1 MEAFANRM
9 GRTKQSQPER
19 DDAAEQLRRQ
29 LDFTQAL
36 TNSLGE
42 GLYAL
47 DREGRVTFMNPAAER
62 LLGWTES
69 ELRGRNMHEATH
81 FQRADGVPVSPHE
94 CGLQKVIV
102 TNNAY
107 RNDDEIYTR
116 KDGTLIS
123 VACTASPIVTD
134 GEVTGAVIAFRDIT
148 EIKRAEAD
156 LREQNEAVETVN
168 RIGRMLAAELDT
180 QKVVQ
185 AVTDAATELVGA
197 RFGSFF
203 YNVLGE
209 QGESYMLYTLS
220 GVPLE
225 AFSHFPMPRA
235 TDLFGPTFRGED
247 LIRIADVKQDPRY
260 GKNSPYFGM
269 PEGHLP
275 VTSYLSVPV
284 ISRTDEVLGGLF
296 FGHPDEGV
304 FTARHE
310 RIVVGLAAQAAIAID
325 NARLYETAQR
335 ERARAEA
342 SQQNYRFMTEAIP
355 QQVWTAQPDGTL
367 DYFNQRVLDY
377 FGRTMDEMVGAG
389 WHGVI
394 HENDL
399 PQCLARWENSLATG
413 ETYEVEFRLRRAD
426 GVYRWHLGRAL
437 PLRADDGKIARW
449 FGTNTDITDRKQT
462 EAELLRRSRQS
473 ALGAE
478 VGIALAGN
486 DSLRNTL
493 QHCAE
498 AMVEQLDAAFARIWT
513 LDEAGDTLN
522 LQASAGMYT
531 HLDGAHGSVPVGEF
545 KIGRIAEQRRPHL
558 TNAVI
563 GDREVGDQEWAKR
576 EGMVAFAGYPLIVG
590 NQLLGVMAMFARQPL
605 ADDILESLTT
615 VAHTIAQG
623 IERKRVEETLARLSR
638 EREQML
644 EEVSTPL
651 VPVWDDVLVLPI
663 IGSLDTVRMERATDA
678 ALHEVS
684 RTGARACI
692 IDITGARIID
702 SHAVARLSNLVSALQ
717 LIGAEAIVTG
727 VSAHAAQ
734 SLVGLGLDLKGMRTH
749 RTLAQALATIVKA
762 GGARGATTYNK
773 Q

>member
-1 MEAFANRM
+1 MAKA
-9 GRTKQSQPER
+9 KQPQAGH
-19 DDAAEQLRRQ
+19 DDAREQLLRQ
-29 LDFTQAL
+29 LGFTRAI
-36 TNSLGE
+36 TDSLGE
-42 GLYAL
+42 GVYAL
-47 DREGRVTFMNPAAER
+47 DREGRLTFMNPAAER
-62 LLGWTES
+62 ALGWTER
-69 ELRGRNMHEATH
+69 ELLGRDIHETIH
-81 FQRADGVPVSPHE
+81 FQLADGTPLSKSE
-94 CGLQKVIV
+94 CALQQVAGAQN
-102 TNNAY
+102 TY
-107 RNDDEIYTR
+107 RNDNETYTR
-116 KDGTLIS
+116 KDGVMIS
-123 VACTASPIVTD
+123 VACTSSPIVTE
-134 GEVTGAVIAFRDIT
+134 GEVTGTVVAFRDIT
-148 EIKRAEAD
+148 DIRHAETE
-156 LREQNEAVETVN
+156 LREQKDAVETVN
-168 RIGRMLAAELDT
+168 GIGRMLAAELDT
-180 QKVVQ
+180 QKIVQ
-185 AVTDAATELVGA
+185 AVTDAATELTGA

-203 YNVLGE
+203 YNVLDEHGA
-209 QGESYMLYTLS
+209 SYMLYTLS

-235 TDLFGPTFRGED
+235 TDLFGPTFRGEGT
-247 LIRIADVKQDPRY
+247 IRLADVTQDPRY
-260 GKNSPYFGM
+260 GKNSPYYGM

-284 ISRTDEVLGGLF
+284 VSRTDEVLGGLF
-296 FGHPDEGV
+296 FGHPDEGI

-335 ERARAEA
+335 ERALAEA
-342 SQQNYRFMTEAIP
+342 SRQHYRFMTEAIP
-355 QQVWTAQPDGTL
+355 QQVWTAQPDGAL

-377 FGRTMDEMVGAG
+377 FGRTMEEMIGSG
-389 WHGVI
+389 WQGVI
-394 HENDL
+394 HEEDL
-399 PQCLARWENSLATG
+399 TACLERWQRSLETG
-413 ETYEVEFRLRRAD
+413 ETYEVEFRLKRAD

-437 PLRADDGKIARW
+437 PLRDDDGKIARW
-449 FGTNTDITDRKQT
+449 FGTNTDITERKQS
-462 EAELLRRSRQS
+462 EGELLRRSRQS
-473 ALGAE
+473 ALGAK
-478 VGIALAGN
+478 VGVALAGT
-486 DSLRNTL
+486 DALRHAL

-513 LDEAGDTLN
+513 LDEAGDVLN

-531 HLDGAHGSVPVGEF
+531 HLDGEHGSVPVGEF
-545 KIGRIAEQRRPHL
+545 KIGRIAASRRSHL

-590 NQLLGVMAMFARQPL
+590 DRLLGVMAMFARQTL
-605 ADDILESLTT
+605 AADILESLAT
-615 VAHTIAQG
+615 VANTIAQG
-623 IERKRVEETLARLSR
+623 VERKRVEETLARLSR

-651 VPVWDDVLVLPI
+651 VPVWDDVLALPI

-749 RTLAQALATIVKA
+749 RTLAQALATIIKTRSA
-762 GGARGATTYNK
+762 KGAPPRNDHP
-773 Q
+773 